1 LKKFFELSKF
11 GKDLNGKGY
20 RVAFTKG
27 DVEGRKW
34 LIDQMKK
41 GLEVTIDF
49 AGNIIGKRQGTDDSL
64 KPIDLKSYRH
74 GADGGDYD
82 GCLVLFLDWK

>member
-1 LKKFFELSKF
+1 
-11 GKDLNGKGY
+11 
-20 RVAFTKG
+20 
-27 DVEGRKW
+27 
-34 LIDQMKK
+34 MKK

-82 GCLVLFLDWK
+82 GCLGSISGLEIMEILKENSYPPST

>member
-1 LKKFFELSKF
+1 LKKNFELSKF

-27 DVEGRKW
+27 CRRKW
-34 LIDQMKK
+34 FIDQKK
-41 GLEVTIDF
+41 AGLEVTIDF

-64 KPIDLKSYRH
+64 NPIDLKSYRH
-74 GADGGDYD
+74 GAR
-82 GCLVLFLDWK
+82 WR

>member
-1 LKKFFELSKF
+1 VVYWSNEK
-11 GKDLNGKGY
+11 
-20 RVAFTKG
+20 A
-27 DVEGRKW
+27 
-34 LIDQMKK
+34 

-82 GCLVLFLDWK
+82 GCLGSISGLEIMEILNNSYPPSTWINNIFRWRR